1 MGTTVGETAVM
12 NAIDLAGRV
21 AVITG
26 GAIGL
31 GHATAQR
38 ILASGANPVLWDRDE
53 AALANAKKDGF
64 ATTVMDVSDVA
75 SVDRALA
82 YTLATHDKIDILIN
96 SAGIG
101 GTNAKVWDMSIDDW
115 RRVVDIDL
123 TGTFLCCRAV
133 LPQMI
138 EAGYGRIVNISSI
151 AGKIGGIC
159 AGPAYAASK
168 AGVMC
173 LTKSFSKAL
182 AKFNILVNSVS
193 PGQIDTDLNKLF
205 PEDMN
210 RIFME
215 AIPLGHYGQPEDIAE
230 AVAFLCS
237 DKARWITGEIFNVDG
252 GEAAMVS

>member
-1 MGTTVGETAVM
+1 MSME
-12 NAIDLAGRV
+12 GRV
-21 AVITG
+21 AIVTGAAKGIGRGIARTLAREGADIVIVDINLQ
-26 GAIGL
+26 GAQQVADEI
-31 GHATAQR
+31 Q
-38 ILASGANPVLWDRDE
+38 ASGR
-53 AALANAKKDGF
+53 K
-64 ATTVMDVSDVA
+64 
-75 SVDRALA
+75 
-82 YTLATHDKIDILIN
+82 TLAMKVDISCKRDVLDAVEATIQTFDRIDILVN
-96 SAGIG
+96 NAGIAEPV
-101 GTNAKVWDMSIDDW
+101 TIEDLSEEDWDRTIN
-115 RRVVDIDL
+115 INL
-123 TGTFLCCRAV
+123 KGPFLFSQAV
-133 LPQMI
+133 IPQMKKQ
-138 EAGYGRIVNISSI
+138 GGGRIVNISSI

-252 GEAAMVS
+252 GEAASIS

>member
-1 MGTTVGETAVM
+1 MSME
-12 NAIDLAGRV
+12 GRV
-21 AVITG
+21 AIVTGAAKGIGRGVARTLAREGADIVIVDINLQ
-26 GAIGL
+26 GAQQVADEI
-31 GHATAQR
+31 Q
-38 ILASGANPVLWDRDE
+38 ASGR
-53 AALANAKKDGF
+53 K
-64 ATTVMDVSDVA
+64 
-75 SVDRALA
+75 
-82 YTLATHDKIDILIN
+82 TLAMKVDISCKQDVLDAVEATIQTFDRIDILVN
-96 SAGIG
+96 NAGIAEPETVEGLSEADWDRTININLKGPFLFSQAVISQMKKQG
-101 GTNAKVWDMSIDDW
+101 G
-115 RRVVDIDL
+115 
-123 TGTFLCCRAV
+123 
-133 LPQMI
+133 
-138 EAGYGRIVNISSI
+138 GRIVNISSI

-210 RIFME
+210 KIFME

-252 GEAAMVS
+252 GEAASIS

>member
-1 MGTTVGETAVM
+1 MSME
-12 NAIDLAGRV
+12 GRV
-21 AVITG
+21 AIVTGAAKGIGRGVARTLAREGADIVIVDINLQ
-26 GAIGL
+26 GAQQVADEI
-31 GHATAQR
+31 Q
-38 ILASGANPVLWDRDE
+38 ASGR
-53 AALANAKKDGF
+53 K
-64 ATTVMDVSDVA
+64 
-75 SVDRALA
+75 
-82 YTLATHDKIDILIN
+82 TLAMKVDISCKQDVLDAVEATIQTFARIDILVN
-96 SAGIG
+96 NAGIAEPETVEGLSEADWDRTININLKGPFLFSQAVISQMKKQG
-101 GTNAKVWDMSIDDW
+101 G
-115 RRVVDIDL
+115 
-123 TGTFLCCRAV
+123 
-133 LPQMI
+133 
-138 EAGYGRIVNISSI
+138 GRIVNISSI

-252 GEAAMVS
+252 GEAASIS

>member
-1 MGTTVGETAVM
+1 MARQRGLELFLQVSTDEVYGSLALEGKDAFLETTPIA
-12 NAIDLAGRV
+12 
-21 AVITG
+21 
-26 GAIGL
+26 
-31 GHATAQR
+31 
-38 ILASGANPVLWDRDE
+38 P
-53 AALANAKKDGF
+53 
-64 ATTVMDVSDVA
+64 
-75 SVDRALA
+75 
-82 YTLATHDKIDILIN
+82 N
-96 SAGIG
+96 S
-101 GTNAKVWDMSIDDW
+101 
-115 RRVVDIDL
+115 
-123 TGTFLCCRAV
+123 
-133 LPQMI
+133 P
-138 EAGYGRIVNISSI
+138 
-151 AGKIGGIC
+151 
-159 AGPAYAASK
+159 YAASK

>member
-1 MGTTVGETAVM
+1 MSME
-12 NAIDLAGRV
+12 GRV
-21 AVITG
+21 AIVTGAAKGIGRGVARTLAREGADIVIVDINVQ
-26 GAIGL
+26 GAQQVADEI
-31 GHATAQR
+31 Q
-38 ILASGANPVLWDRDE
+38 ASGR
-53 AALANAKKDGF
+53 K
-64 ATTVMDVSDVA
+64 
-75 SVDRALA
+75 
-82 YTLATHDKIDILIN
+82 TLAMKVDISCKQDVLDAVEATIQTFARIDILVN
-96 SAGIG
+96 NAGIAEPETVEGLSEADWDRTININLKGPFLFSQAVISQMKKQG
-101 GTNAKVWDMSIDDW
+101 G
-115 RRVVDIDL
+115 
-123 TGTFLCCRAV
+123 
-133 LPQMI
+133 
-138 EAGYGRIVNISSI
+138 GRIVNISSI

-210 RIFME
+210 KIFME

-252 GEAAMVS
+252 GEAASIS

>member
-1 MGTTVGETAVM
+1 MSME
-12 NAIDLAGRV
+12 GRV
-21 AVITG
+21 AIVTGAAKGIGRGVARTLAREGADIVIVDINLQ
-26 GAIGL
+26 GAQQVADEI
-31 GHATAQR
+31 Q
-38 ILASGANPVLWDRDE
+38 ASGR
-53 AALANAKKDGF
+53 K
-64 ATTVMDVSDVA
+64 
-75 SVDRALA
+75 
-82 YTLATHDKIDILIN
+82 TLAMKVDISCKQDVLDAVEATIQTFARIDILVN
-96 SAGIG
+96 NAGIAEPE
-101 GTNAKVWDMSIDDW
+101 TVEDLSEADWDRTIN
-115 RRVVDIDL
+115 INL
-123 TGTFLCCRAV
+123 KGPFLFSQAV
-133 LPQMI
+133 IPQMKKQ
-138 EAGYGRIVNISSI
+138 GGGRIVNISSI

-210 RIFME
+210 KIFME

-252 GEAAMVS
+252 GEAASIS

>member
-1 MGTTVGETAVM
+1 MSME
-12 NAIDLAGRV
+12 GRV
-21 AVITG
+21 AIVTG
-26 GAIGL
+26 AAKGIG
-31 GHATAQR
+31 R
-38 ILASGANPVLWDRDE
+38 S
-53 AALANAKKDGF
+53 
-64 ATTVMDVSDVA
+64 VA
-75 SVDRALA
+75 R
-82 YTLATHDKIDILIN
+82 TLAREGADIVIVDINLQGAQQVADEIQDSGRKTLAMKVDISCKQDVLDAVEATIQTFARIDILVN
-96 SAGIG
+96 NAGIAEPE
-101 GTNAKVWDMSIDDW
+101 TVEDLSEADWDRTIN
-115 RRVVDIDL
+115 INL
-123 TGTFLCCRAV
+123 KGPFLFSQAV
-133 LPQMI
+133 IPQMKKQ
-138 EAGYGRIVNISSI
+138 GGGRIVNISSI

-210 RIFME
+210 KIFME

-252 GEAAMVS
+252 GEAASIS

>member
-1 MGTTVGETAVM
+1 MSME
-12 NAIDLAGRV
+12 GRV
-21 AVITG
+21 AIVTGAAKGIGRGIARTLAREGADIVIVDINLP
-26 GAIGL
+26 GAQQVADEI
-31 GHATAQR
+31 Q
-38 ILASGANPVLWDRDE
+38 ASGR
-53 AALANAKKDGF
+53 K
-64 ATTVMDVSDVA
+64 
-75 SVDRALA
+75 
-82 YTLATHDKIDILIN
+82 TLAMKVDISCKRDVLDAVEATIQTFARIDILVN
-96 SAGIG
+96 NAGIAEPV
-101 GTNAKVWDMSIDDW
+101 TIEDLSEEDWDRTIN
-115 RRVVDIDL
+115 INL
-123 TGTFLCCRAV
+123 KGPFLFSQAV
-133 LPQMI
+133 IPQMKKQ
-138 EAGYGRIVNISSI
+138 GGGRIVNISSI

-252 GEAAMVS
+252 GEAASIS

>member
-1 MGTTVGETAVM
+1 MSME
-12 NAIDLAGRV
+12 GRV
-21 AVITG
+21 AIVTG
-26 GAIGL
+26 AAKGIGR
-31 GHATAQR
+31 G
-38 ILASGANPVLWDRDE
+38 
-53 AALANAKKDGF
+53 
-64 ATTVMDVSDVA
+64 VA
-75 SVDRALA
+75 R
-82 YTLATHDKIDILIN
+82 TLAREGADIVIVDINLQGAQQVADEIQAGGRKTLAMKVDISCKRDVLDAVEATIETFDRIDILVN
-96 SAGIG
+96 NAGIAEPA
-101 GTNAKVWDMSIDDW
+101 TVEDLSEEDWDRTIN
-115 RRVVDIDL
+115 INL
-123 TGTFLCCRAV
+123 KGPFLFSQAV
-133 LPQMI
+133 IPQMKKQ
-138 EAGYGRIVNISSI
+138 GGGRIVNISSI

>member
-1 MGTTVGETAVM
+1 ME
-12 NAIDLAGRV
+12 GRV
-21 AVITG
+21 AIVTGAAKGIGRGVARTLAREGADIVIVDINVQ
-26 GAIGL
+26 GAQQVADEI
-31 GHATAQR
+31 Q
-38 ILASGANPVLWDRDE
+38 ASGR
-53 AALANAKKDGF
+53 K
-64 ATTVMDVSDVA
+64 
-75 SVDRALA
+75 
-82 YTLATHDKIDILIN
+82 TLAMKVDISCKQDVLDAVEATIQTFARIDILVN
-96 SAGIG
+96 NAGIAEPETVEGLSEADWDRTININLKGPFLFSQAVISQMKKQG
-101 GTNAKVWDMSIDDW
+101 G
-115 RRVVDIDL
+115 
-123 TGTFLCCRAV
+123 
-133 LPQMI
+133 
-138 EAGYGRIVNISSI
+138 GRIVNISSI

-210 RIFME
+210 KIFME

-252 GEAAMVS
+252 GEAASIS

>member
-1 MGTTVGETAVM
+1 MSME
-12 NAIDLAGRV
+12 GRV
-21 AVITG
+21 AIVTGAAKGIGRSVARTLAREGADIVIVDINLQ
-26 GAIGL
+26 GAQQVADEI
-31 GHATAQR
+31 Q
-38 ILASGANPVLWDRDE
+38 ASGR
-53 AALANAKKDGF
+53 K
-64 ATTVMDVSDVA
+64 
-75 SVDRALA
+75 
-82 YTLATHDKIDILIN
+82 TLAMKVDISCKQDVLDAVEATIQTFARIDILVN
-96 SAGIG
+96 NAGIAEPE
-101 GTNAKVWDMSIDDW
+101 TVEDLSEADWDRTIN
-115 RRVVDIDL
+115 INL
-123 TGTFLCCRAV
+123 KGPFLFSQAV
-133 LPQMI
+133 IPQMKKQ
-138 EAGYGRIVNISSI
+138 GGGRIVNISSI

-210 RIFME
+210 KIFME

-252 GEAAMVS
+252 GEAASIS

>member
-1 MGTTVGETAVM
+1 MSME
-12 NAIDLAGRV
+12 GRV
-21 AVITG
+21 AIVTGAAKGIGRGVARTLAREGADIVIVDINLQ
-26 GAIGL
+26 GAQQVADEI
-31 GHATAQR
+31 Q
-38 ILASGANPVLWDRDE
+38 ASGR
-53 AALANAKKDGF
+53 K
-64 ATTVMDVSDVA
+64 
-75 SVDRALA
+75 
-82 YTLATHDKIDILIN
+82 TLAMKVDISCKQDVLDAVEATIQTFARIDILVN
-96 SAGIG
+96 NAGIAEPETVEGLSEADWDRTININLKGPFLFSQAVISQMKKQG
-101 GTNAKVWDMSIDDW
+101 G
-115 RRVVDIDL
+115 
-123 TGTFLCCRAV
+123 
-133 LPQMI
+133 
-138 EAGYGRIVNISSI
+138 GRIVNISSI

-210 RIFME
+210 KIFME

-252 GEAAMVS
+252 GEAASIS

>member
-1 MGTTVGETAVM
+1 MSME
-12 NAIDLAGRV
+12 GRV
-21 AVITG
+21 AIVTGAAKGIGRGVARTLAREGADIVIVDINLQ
-26 GAIGL
+26 GAQQVADEI
-31 GHATAQR
+31 Q
-38 ILASGANPVLWDRDE
+38 ASGRKTLAMKVDISCKRDVLDAVEATIQTFDRIDMLVNNAGIAEPETVEDLSEADWDR
-53 AALANAKKDGF
+53 
-64 ATTVMDVSDVA
+64 T
-75 SVDRALA
+75 
-82 YTLATHDKIDILIN
+82 IN
-96 SAGIG
+96 INLKGP
-101 GTNAKVWDMSIDDW
+101 
-115 RRVVDIDL
+115 
-123 TGTFLCCRAV
+123 FLFSQAV
-133 LPQMI
+133 IPQMKKQ
-138 EAGYGRIVNISSI
+138 GGGRIVNISSI

-252 GEAAMVS
+252 GEAASIS

>member
-1 MGTTVGETAVM
+1 MSME
-12 NAIDLAGRV
+12 GRV
-21 AVITG
+21 AIVTGAAKGIGRGVARTLAREGADIVIADINLQ
-26 GAIGL
+26 GAQQVADEI
-31 GHATAQR
+31 Q
-38 ILASGANPVLWDRDE
+38 ASGRKTLAMKVDISCKQDVLDAVEATIQTFDRIDMLVNNAGIAEPETVEDLSEADWDRTININLKGPFLFSQ
-53 AALANAKKDGF
+53 AVISQMKKQ
-64 ATTVMDVSDVA
+64 
-75 SVDRALA
+75 
-82 YTLATHDKIDILIN
+82 
-96 SAGIG
+96 G
-101 GTNAKVWDMSIDDW
+101 G
-115 RRVVDIDL
+115 
-123 TGTFLCCRAV
+123 
-133 LPQMI
+133 
-138 EAGYGRIVNISSI
+138 GRIVNISSI

-210 RIFME
+210 KIFME

-252 GEAAMVS
+252 GEAASIS

>member
-1 MGTTVGETAVM
+1 MMSME
-12 NAIDLAGRV
+12 GRV
-21 AVITG
+21 AIVTG
-26 GAIGL
+26 AAKGIGR
-31 GHATAQR
+31 G
-38 ILASGANPVLWDRDE
+38 
-53 AALANAKKDGF
+53 
-64 ATTVMDVSDVA
+64 VA
-75 SVDRALA
+75 R
-82 YTLATHDKIDILIN
+82 TLAREGADIVIVDINLQGAQQVADEIQAGGRKTLAMKVDISCKRDVLDAVEATIETFDRIDILVN
-96 SAGIG
+96 NAGIAEPA
-101 GTNAKVWDMSIDDW
+101 TVEDLSEEDWDRTIN
-115 RRVVDIDL
+115 INL
-123 TGTFLCCRAV
+123 KGPFLFSQAV
-133 LPQMI
+133 IPQMKKQ
-138 EAGYGRIVNISSI
+138 GGGRIVNISSI

>member
-1 MGTTVGETAVM
+1 MSME
-12 NAIDLAGRV
+12 GRV
-21 AVITG
+21 AIVTGAAKGIGRGVARTLAREGADIVIADINLQ
-26 GAIGL
+26 GAQQVADEI
-31 GHATAQR
+31 Q
-38 ILASGANPVLWDRDE
+38 ASGRKTLAMKVDISCKQDVLDAVEATIQTFDRIDMLVNNAGIAEPETVEDLSEADWDR
-53 AALANAKKDGF
+53 
-64 ATTVMDVSDVA
+64 T
-75 SVDRALA
+75 
-82 YTLATHDKIDILIN
+82 IN
-96 SAGIG
+96 INLKGP
-101 GTNAKVWDMSIDDW
+101 
-115 RRVVDIDL
+115 
-123 TGTFLCCRAV
+123 FLFSQAV
-133 LPQMI
+133 IPQMKKQ
-138 EAGYGRIVNISSI
+138 GGGRIVNISSI

-210 RIFME
+210 KIFME

-252 GEAAMVS
+252 GEAASIS

>member
-1 MGTTVGETAVM
+1 MSME
-12 NAIDLAGRV
+12 GRV
-21 AVITG
+21 AIVTG
-26 GAIGL
+26 AAKGIG
-31 GHATAQR
+31 R
-38 ILASGANPVLWDRDE
+38 S
-53 AALANAKKDGF
+53 
-64 ATTVMDVSDVA
+64 VA
-75 SVDRALA
+75 R
-82 YTLATHDKIDILIN
+82 TLAREGADIVIVDINLQGAQQVADEIQDSGRKTLAMKVDISCKQDVLDAVEATIQTFARIDILVN
-96 SAGIG
+96 NAGIAEPETVEDLSEADWDRTININLKGPFLFSQAVISQMKKQG
-101 GTNAKVWDMSIDDW
+101 G
-115 RRVVDIDL
+115 
-123 TGTFLCCRAV
+123 
-133 LPQMI
+133 
-138 EAGYGRIVNISSI
+138 GRIVNISSI

-210 RIFME
+210 KIFME

-252 GEAAMVS
+252 GEAASIS

>member
-1 MGTTVGETAVM
+1 MSME
-12 NAIDLAGRV
+12 GRV
-21 AVITG
+21 AIVTGAAKGIGRGVARTLAREGADIVIVDINLQ
-26 GAIGL
+26 GAQQVADEI
-31 GHATAQR
+31 Q
-38 ILASGANPVLWDRDE
+38 ASGRKTLAMKVDISCKQDVLDAVEATIQTFDRIDMLVNNAGIAEPETVEDLSEADWDR
-53 AALANAKKDGF
+53 
-64 ATTVMDVSDVA
+64 T
-75 SVDRALA
+75 
-82 YTLATHDKIDILIN
+82 IN
-96 SAGIG
+96 INLKGP
-101 GTNAKVWDMSIDDW
+101 
-115 RRVVDIDL
+115 
-123 TGTFLCCRAV
+123 FLFSQAV
-133 LPQMI
+133 IPQMKKQ
-138 EAGYGRIVNISSI
+138 GGGRIVNISSI

-210 RIFME
+210 KIFME

-252 GEAAMVS
+252 GEAASIS